1 MYNIF
6 NSKSKKEVAVT
17 RSTGWKTLTCVIVM
31 YAAVVCT
38 SLVLEFGVMN
48 MALGQGAAPP
58 QSSTLTPAQR
68 AMCDPNNPSLAFV
81 NTTESHVCGLP
92 PSIPSNTTTTTP
104 TPTPSATSPSP
115 NPP

>member
-1 MYNIF
+1 MF

-17 RSTGWKTLTCVIVM
+17 RSTGWKTLEFVIVT
-31 YAAVVCT
+31 YAAIVST
-38 SLVLEFGVMN
+38 TLVLEFGVLN

-115 NPP
+115 NPS